1 MKKAWAA
8 MALAGA
14 AVGMLLM
21 IYLMGGFVQDPSG
34 FGEGDLRAPFINDIV
49 RDEGYPGPLG
59 LMNYPMN
66 VQPSVTYTPTVCA
79 EFGGVLELFIENQGP
94 NDVYVHHYYA
104 AWEGGDQA
112 FQVNCSL
119 TISSGDREGLGIL
132 YFEGPGSPGPAAL
145 GLWMEVWT
153 SSTNGEL
160 WDDKG
165 ELAVSTL
172 DLDVVDEEALR
183 EWKVERNP
191 LQYYNKVNGLI
202 DLEAVEA
209 FAGEVRSA
217 APGNYSLLQVIKAYE
232 LVSSRIEYAVDEDN
246 HWQSPSETIALG
258 SGDCED
264 HSLLLASL
272 ITELGGTC
280 RVNLIAGHAFPTV
293 YVGNASAIGEVVE
306 AIQAYYG
313 NPVPVHYTVDD
324 LGYWMVIDTNGLP
337 YVGGHPAASS
347 PAGGAGGVDWNFDDG
362 DWIKLI
368 DVTGETVDTL
378 F

>member
-1 MKKAWAA
+1 
-8 MALAGA
+8 
-14 AVGMLLM
+14 
-21 IYLMGGFVQDPSG
+21 
-34 FGEGDLRAPFINDIV
+34 
-49 RDEGYPGPLG
+49 
-59 LMNYPMN
+59 
-66 VQPSVTYTPTVCA
+66 
-79 EFGGVLELFIENQGP
+79 
-94 NDVYVHHYYA
+94 
-104 AWEGGDQA
+104 
-112 FQVNCSL
+112 
-119 TISSGDREGLGIL
+119 
-132 YFEGPGSPGPAAL
+132 
-145 GLWMEVWT
+145 
-153 SSTNGEL
+153 
-160 WDDKG
+160 
-165 ELAVSTL
+165 
-172 DLDVVDEEALR
+172 
-183 EWKVERNP
+183 
-191 LQYYNKVNGLI
+191 
-202 DLEAVEA
+202 
-209 FAGEVRSA
+209 
-217 APGNYSLLQVIKAYE
+217 
-232 LVSSRIEYAVDEDN
+232 VDEDN

-293 YVGNASAIGEVVE
+293 YVGNESAIGEVVE

-362 DWIKLI
+362 DWIKLL

>member
-1 MKKAWAA
+1 MKSSWAV
-8 MALAGA
+8 MAVAGA
-14 AVGMLLM
+14 VVGMLLI

-34 FGEGDLRAPFINDIV
+34 FEEDDLRAPFIDDIV
-49 RDEGYPGPLG
+49 RNEEYPGPLG
-59 LMNYPMN
+59 SSYPMN
-66 VQPSVTYTPTVCA
+66 VQPSISYSPLVYS
-79 EFGGVLELFIENQGP
+79 EFGGILELFVDNEGA
-94 NDVYVHHYYA
+94 NDVYVHHYLVE
-104 AWEGGDQA
+104 WEDGNET
-112 FQVNCSL
+112 FQLNCSQL
-119 TISSGDREGLGIL
+119 VLSGEREGLGKL
-132 YFEGPGSPGPAAL
+132 YFAGPGDPGLATL
-145 GLWMEVWT
+145 EVRMEIWT
-153 SSTNGEL
+153 SSANGQL

-172 DLDVVDEEALR
+172 DFNVVDEGPLR
-183 EWKVERNP
+183 KWTVERNP

-202 DLEAVEA
+202 DQEAVGSLA
-209 FAGEVRSA
+209 DDVRSA
-217 APGNYSLLQVIKAYE
+217 VPGDYSLLQVIEAYE
-232 LVSSRIEYAVDEDN
+232 LVSSRISYAEDEDN
-246 HWQSPSETIALG
+246 HWQPPSETIALG

-293 YVGNASAIGEVVE
+293 YIGNVSTIGEAVE

-313 NPVPVHYTVDD
+313 NPVPVHYTMDD
-324 LGYWMVIDTNGLP
+324 LGYWLVIDTNGLP

-347 PAGGAGGVDWNFDDG
+347 PASGPPGGVNWNFDDG